1 MNLSPHVYDATRE
14 NFARLV
20 LENSHRGPVL
30 VHFWTPRAGPCMI
43 LMPRLI
49 RLATEYGGR
58 FLLVMLNTDELGP
71 IARQHGVNSVPTVK
85 VFLRGEVVQTVH
97 GAEPD
102 SIFREILDRLVMK
115 NATSLYAQG
124 MSARQQGNME
134 HAKKL
139 LAAAAV
145 DEPGNA
151 AIPLELAKALW
162 ANGEQAQALDL
173 LESLPAGLRANADLS
188 LLRAHFSLA
197 RAAANAEA
205 KIGDSTGQT
214 VDSEGRF
221 QQVALKLADD
231 DMESA
236 LEILLSL
243 HFDDPGY
250 RDGLPRLSLLA
261 LFDLLGSEHQLV
273 RKYRA
278 LLARNS
284 S

>member
-1 MNLSPHVYDATRE
+1 MSLSPHVYDATRE

-30 VHFWTPRAGPCMI
+30 VYFWTPRAGPCMI
-43 LMPRLI
+43 LMPRLV

-115 NATSLYAQG
+115 NSASLYAQG
-124 MSARQQGNME
+124 MAARQQGNME

-162 ANGEQAQALDL
+162 ADGEQAQALEL
-173 LESLPAGLRANADLS
+173 LESLPARLRANENLS
-188 LLRAHFSLA
+188 LLRAHFSLV
-197 RAAANAEA
+197 RAAAEAEEE
-205 KIGDSTGQT
+205 IGTSASQT
-214 VDSEGRF
+214 IDSEGRF
-221 QQVALKLADD
+221 QQAALRLADD

-236 LEILLSL
+236 LDMLLKL
-243 HFDDPGY
+243 HGDDPGY

-261 LFDLLGSEHQLV
+261 LFDLMGSEHQLV